1 MRFLS
6 GEGGRAPRPFLSRLL
21 GGAVGRLLKLAGS
34 QGKGEEARDAP
45 RDPRGL
51 GTREG
56 FLEGL
61 QEGFGERD
69 LDLAR
74 DRRVGRP
81 GAFSGL
87 LLRSSHIVASSPD
100 LFSCNFLYKML
111 GSVKK

>member
-1 MRFLS
+1 MC
-6 GEGGRAPRPFLSRLL
+6 EGRAPRPFLSRLL

-81 GAFSGL
+81 AALSGL
-87 LLRSSHIVASSPD
+87 LLRSSQMVASSPD
-100 LFSCNFLYKML
+100 LFSCNLLYKM
-111 GSVKK
+111 